1 MPKFTE
7 QIKKGSTF
15 RESFAYTQND
25 VDRFAEIS
33 GDKNP
38 IHLDEA
44 YAAQSIFKRRII
56 HGYLGTS
63 VFSKVFAMDF
73 PGEGTIYLKQDLKF
87 MKPMFADTQY
97 TAVFEVIE
105 HMQDRHR
112 ALVSTYILN
121 NNNEEVV
128 TGEALIQNSKFL

>member
-1 MPKFTE
+1 MPKSTE
-7 QIKKGSTF
+7 QIRKGSVF
-15 RESFAYTQND
+15 KESFAYTQED
-25 VDRFAEIS
+25 VNSFAEIS

-38 IHLDEA
+38 IHLDKA

-87 MKPMFADTQY
+87 MRPMFADTEY
-97 TAVFEVIE
+97 TAVFEVLE
-105 HMQDRHR
+105 HIKDKHR
-112 ALVSTYILN
+112 ALVSTIILN
-121 NNNEEVV
+121 NDSEEVV